1 MRRVIAAVV
10 LAASA
15 LTACTSKNENQPAQ
29 PTISWEKVDVGAEP
43 VALAEHAGQILVG
56 VKHKGAKVVPG
67 VVVLN
72 GSERKTVTVRPSASS
87 PYSFE
92 AIWYS
97 IAWDGKRVLGL
108 GGASG
113 GAHGNVRWTVW
124 TGSVD
129 SGLQEH
135 PQTFDTFNGLS
146 AGQMTSAVLTPAGE
160 ALTGSWEGVVTGLDA
175 AVWLPQANN
184 KWLKQDSAKTPLQ
197 NTKNLL
203 VGTGYG
209 TGYGE
214 GLVLTGSQ
222 VRLEPNVVQQGAAI
236 WRSEKLAQGWT
247 RVELPDPGERSQAN
261 TATCADTCVISGF
274 VENKLAIWRYDGAQA
289 QRLSGVPAIPVG
301 DKDVLPPPLSDGT
314 PDGNVTQVIAQDNKV
329 KVVNGRDGNW
339 KVLESTGGLQGPV
352 TALVRTKDQQA
363 YLIAGGTLWKANLPS

>member
-1 MRRVIAAVV
+1 MRRVVTAVV

-15 LTACTSKNENQPAQ
+15 LTACTSSKPQEQ

-43 VALAEHAGQILVG
+43 VALAEHDGKILVG
-56 VKHKGAKVVPG
+56 VKHQGAKVVPG
-67 VVVLN
+67 VVLLN
-72 GSERKTVTVRPSASS
+72 GSERKTLTIKPSASS

-97 IAWDGKRVLGL
+97 LAWDGKRVLGL

-113 GAHGNVRWTVW
+113 GAHGNVRWNVW

-129 SGLQEH
+129 GGLQEH

-146 AGQMTSAVLTPAGE
+146 AGQMNSAVLTPAGE
-160 ALTGSWEGVVTGLDA
+160 ALTGSWEGIVTGLDA

-203 VGTGYG
+203 VGTGYA
-209 TGYGE
+209 TAYGD

-222 VRLEPNVVQQGAAI
+222 VRLEPNVVQQSAAI

-247 RVELPDPGERSQAN
+247 RVELPDPGSRSQAN
-261 TATCADTCVISGF
+261 TATCLDTCVISGF
-274 VENKLAIWRYDGAQA
+274 VENKLAIWEYGGAKR
-289 QRLSGVPAIPVG
+289 RLTGVPEIPVG
-301 DKDVLPPPLSDGT
+301 DKDVLPPPLFNGGGGDI
-314 PDGNVTQVIAQDNKV
+314 TQVIAQDNKV
-329 KVVNGRDGNW
+329 KLVHGRDGNW
-339 KVLESTGGLQGPV
+339 QVLESTGGLQGPV
-352 TALVRTKDQQA
+352 TAVVRTNDQEI
-363 YLIAGGTLWKANLPS
+363 YLIAGGALWKTRFPS

>member
-15 LTACTSKNENQPAQ
+15 LTACTSKNNEAQ
-29 PTISWEKVDVGAEP
+29 PPTINWEKIDVGAEP
-43 VALAEHAGQILVG
+43 VALAEHDGQILVG

-67 VVVLN
+67 VVLLN
-72 GSERKTVTVRPSASS
+72 GSERKTVPVKPSASS

-146 AGQMTSAVLTPAGE
+146 AGQMNAAVLTPAGE

-203 VGTGYG
+203 VGTGYA
-209 TGYGE
+209 TAYGD

-261 TATCADTCVISGF
+261 TATCINTCVISGF
-274 VENKLAIWRYDGAQA
+274 VENKLAIWRYDGTKA

-301 DKDVLPPPLSDGT
+301 DKDVLPPPLFNGSDG
-314 PDGNVTQVIAQDNKV
+314 DITQVIAQDNKV
-329 KVVNGRDGNW
+329 KVVHGVEGNW
-339 KVLESTGGLQGPV
+339 KVFESTGGLQGPV
-352 TALVRTKDQQA
+352 TAVVRTSDQEV
-363 YLIAGGTLWKANLPS
+363 YLIAGGTLWKTNFPS

>member
-15 LTACTSKNENQPAQ
+15 LTSCSSKDEQPAQ
-29 PTISWEKVDVGAEP
+29 TISWEKVDVGAEP
-43 VALAEHAGQILVG
+43 VALAEHDGQILVG

-67 VVVLN
+67 IVVLN

-129 SGLQEH
+129 AGLQEH

-203 VGTGYG
+203 VGTGYA
-209 TGYGE
+209 TAYGE

-247 RVELPDPGERSQAN
+247 RIELPDPGERSQAN

-274 VENKLAIWRYDGAQA
+274 VENKLAIWRYDGAKA
-289 QRLSGVPAIPVG
+289 QRLTGVPAIPVG
-301 DKDVLPPPLSDGT
+301 DKDLLPPPLSDGS
-314 PDGNVTQVIAQDNKV
+314 PDGDVTQVIAQDNKV
-329 KVVNGRDGNW
+329 KIVNGRDGNW
-339 KVLESTGGLQGPV
+339 QVLESTGGLQGPV
-352 TALVRTKDQQA
+352 TALVRTNDQQA